1 MPSFEKSMYLANFNI
16 TFGADEHPML
26 EYFMDVIYPAFCSN
40 LKRGNSK
47 KRPAFYFEDVK
58 IKEYNN
64 NLVMVGNYIK
74 DTKYEILTTVK
85 NGKLISSPNS
95 VPTAPYSRFIIF
107 LRNHRMVLVKNE
119 SSSPDIRSFQ
129 TTVNSFF
136 IKYIMMLNKEIH
148 NKEDKIP
155 AALVNIVNIPLSN
168 NIDSALKDV
177 KKITELRFRFFPL
190 NNDINFNPLSDNVD
204 MNLKKIKSK
213 RAYLTFPSPESIDD
227 VKEIMRASS
236 GLADFRLKVQY
247 ENNDTTT
254 IQEDKFAT
262 NKKIS
267 LNGDISEKND
277 IYIINTALEN
287 ETINVT
293 SEANNNIFNKFKEKI
308 KELIQ

>member
-1 MPSFEKSMYLANFNI
+1 
-16 TFGADEHPML
+16 
-26 EYFMDVIYPAFCSN
+26 
-40 LKRGNSK
+40 
-47 KRPAFYFEDVK
+47 
-58 IKEYNN
+58 
-64 NLVMVGNYIK
+64 
-74 DTKYEILTTVK
+74 
-85 NGKLISSPNS
+85 
-95 VPTAPYSRFIIF
+95 
-107 LRNHRMVLVKNE
+107 MVLVKNE